1 MPVFRYY
8 NIQLLPCNT
17 NKIDEVGLHGYS
29 NLMKNL
35 KQNVAEA
42 IRNHQLKV
50 FSFQLRNDMLFAPS
64 WIFIEE
70 TFSYGEFIKFDSAGE
85 VKDLYTDEIEFKGGP
100 NSTSKKY
107 SFRFVFDHARHIMA
121 VQESDNSGRLPSEN
135 VFIDS
140 LKSFFK
146 PIIISDF
153 YDYELKIIELSS
165 GDALE
170 AVFKNAV
177 GYNRIEVE
185 VTFANSDKFVDEVV
199 SELKGKNVHSLVHI
213 EKSASD
219 GKMGLTNYSTA
230 FLNTAKT
237 YGNATISYVI
247 KTGNNFRRK
256 VFHMKDH
263 PVRTNVVLGAK
274 DSEDRF
280 RMEIL
285 NSISTAEA
293 NSRRKIS
300 SN

>member
-8 NIQLLPCNT
+8 NIQLLPTNT
-17 NKIDEVGLHGYS
+17 DKIGEVGEIGYS
-29 NLMKNL
+29 NLMGKLKN
-35 KQNVAEA
+35 NVTEA
-42 IRNHQLKV
+42 VRAHQLKV

-64 WIFIEE
+64 WIFIQDS
-70 TFSYGEFIKFDSAGE
+70 FSYGEFIKFDSAGE
-85 VKDLYTDEIEFKGGP
+85 VKDLYTDELEFKGGP

-121 VQESDNSGRLPSEN
+121 IQESDKSGRLPSEK
-135 VFIDS
+135 VFIDA
-140 LKSFFK
+140 LKLFFK
-146 PIIISDF
+146 PIIITDF
-153 YDYELKIIELSS
+153 YNYELKIIELSS
-165 GDALE
+165 GNALE
-170 AVFKNAV
+170 AVFKDAV

-219 GKMGLTNYSTA
+219 GKMGLTAYSAA

-237 YGNATISYVI
+237 YGNATISYVV
-247 KTGNNFRRK
+247 KVGNNLKRK

-263 PVRTNVVLGAK
+263 PVRTNVVLGTK
-274 DSEDRF
+274 DSEDRY

-285 NSISTAEA
+285 NSISAAEA
-293 NSRRKIS
+293 NSRRNVS
-300 SN
+300 PN